1 MRNWKQGFDCFEHL
15 KQLLNT
21 GIRNVNNFAYNGTC
35 QNRFKISL
43 SHESWNIT
51 SFFFL
56 QSFLIAMMSLEDT
69 ESILHQVLSHRRYF
83 FHHFHF
89 IWLACKCCC
98 LNIFYSI
105 VIKPFK
111 IFEQFVAFL
120 FFLSFRTEN
129 PPTVNKTAVPPC
141 IDELSKKVFEQ
152 AITGVLCKYLKGL
165 GTIPNFWCLL
175 SQKNK

>member
-21 GIRNVNNFAYNGTC
+21 AIRNVNKFTCNGTC
-35 QNRFKISL
+35 QNPCKISL

-51 SFFFL
+51 PFFSTVIFDRHDVTGRHWINFTSSFVT
-56 QSFLIAMMSLEDT
+56 QK
-69 ESILHQVLSHRRYF
+69 VF

-89 IWLACKCCC
+89 IWLACKCRCWH
-98 LNIFYSI
+98 IFYII
-105 VIKPFK
+105 VIKRFK
-111 IFEQFVAFL
+111 IFEQSFL
-120 FFLSFRTEN
+120 LFLSFRTEN

-141 IDELSKKVFEQ
+141 MDELSKKVFEQ

-165 GTIPNFWCLL
+165 GTIPSFWCLL
-175 SQKNK
+175 SQNNE